1 MLLRRSLRNRTFN
14 GMMGCLRKDK
24 RMRDSEAMNLMQ
36 CAYCY
41 STRVTICSAYEA
53 RQVAVIQCLD
63 CGKTSEIDTENFNA
77 DFNRRAEP

>member
-1 MLLRRSLRNRTFN
+1 MNR
-14 GMMGCLRKDK
+14 
-24 RMRDSEAMNLMQ
+24 MQ

-41 STRVTICSAYEA
+41 STRVAIRSAYET

-77 DFNRRAEP
+77 EELSHESL